1 MKNFSFYFE
10 NIPSNNSEIENFLI
24 KHWESSFI
32 VSRGKKVDAAKLP
45 RIIAR
50 DKNKK
55 LLGLVTFQIDKNNK
69 TCEIVSID
77 AVKKG
82 IILFFAIPSKNVEIP
97 IEEFWRCEITAT
109 SSYGAAPSD
118 LEESLLLIKERKVNV
133 SSMITHMLP
142 LKDIQKA
149 FNIALDAKQSL
160 KVILKP
166 HQS

>member
-10 NIPSNNSEIENFLI
+10 NIPRNNSEIENFLI

-82 IILFFAIPSKNVEIP
+82 QGIGTELVKRIEQEAKKAGCKKIWLITVNDNPEAVAFYVKRGYRLVKVHLNALEKSRKLKHNIPLLDEW
-97 IEEFWRCEITAT
+97 EFEKYI
-109 SSYGAAPSD
+109 
-118 LEESLLLIKERKVNV
+118 
-133 SSMITHMLP
+133 
-142 LKDIQKA
+142 
-149 FNIALDAKQSL
+149 
-160 KVILKP
+160 
-166 HQS
+166 